1 MSFLHGDAG
10 LIADIKSA
18 FADLLSTRKGDDS
31 DISTVKTLATKYG
44 LTLHDIAHS
53 FHYCKQHY
61 KFYDFMTHALLHVKF
76 D

>member
-18 FADLLSTRKGDDS
+18 FADLLSTCKGDDS

-44 LTLHDIAHS
+44 LTLH
-53 FHYCKQHY
+53 
-61 KFYDFMTHALLHVKF
+61 V
-76 D
+76 